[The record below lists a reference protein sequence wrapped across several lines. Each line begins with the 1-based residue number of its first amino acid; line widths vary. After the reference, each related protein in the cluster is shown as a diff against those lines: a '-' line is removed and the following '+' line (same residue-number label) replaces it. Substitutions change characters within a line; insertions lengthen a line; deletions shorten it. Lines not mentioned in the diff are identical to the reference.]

1 MEHLPY
7 KSLYM
12 SSYYRNASI
21 CLTLATSTLSSLA
34 TLDVLF
40 LDIVNMELSEARM
53 HGATQKTLWSRVISK
68 IKGLL

>member
-40 LDIVNMELSEARM
+40 LRYCE
-53 HGATQKTLWSRVISK
+53 HGIIRGKNAWSHSK
-68 IKGLL
+68 NSMVKGNL

>member
-12 SSYYRNASI
+12 SSYYRNASKCIEI

-40 LDIVNMELSEARM
+40 LRYCE
-53 HGATQKTLWSRVISK
+53 HGIIRGKNAWSHSK
-68 IKGLL
+68 NSMVKGNL